1 MGRREEK
8 KLEKRRR
15 LEREGLSLFLLQGYD
30 RASIEAI
37 ATASDVARGT
47 FYLYYPD
54 KLSLF
59 AALIQR
65 WFGPLAE
72 LQMLVRA
79 RVESASTRV
88 ELLEIYQHLAM
99 ALAGIALTWRE
110 EILLAF
116 REARTSG
123 EAGKLLRER
132 EREIQQVV
140 VALTKDAA
148 ARELITV
155 EDPRIAALVIIG
167 AIERLYYEV
176 LLGEELAEP
185 SEVARQ
191 VLALFG
197 RALEL
202 PV

>member
-1 MGRREEK
+1 M
-8 KLEKRRR
+8 
-15 LEREGLSLFLLQGYD
+15 EREGLSLFLLQGYD